1 MTRLFLAI
9 IAAVLL
15 AALALAADD
24 ILGAMDQARKAYQSG
39 NLAKAKEQL
48 DLASQL
54 IGQKNAEAFAA
65 LLPAPL
71 AGWSGG
77 EAQTAATGSVG
88 FGASTA
94 SRTYTNAKGDNV

>member
-1 MTRLFLAI
+1 MLRFP
-9 IAAVLL
+9 V
-15 AALALAADD
+15 ALMLVALSVPVQAADD
-24 ILGAMDQARKAYQSG
+24 VLDAIDQARKAYQSG
-39 NLAKAKEQL
+39 DLGNAKQSL

-71 AGWSGG
+71 AGWKADR
-77 EAQTAATGSVG
+77 AQTAAVGNVG

-94 SRTYTNAKGDNV
+94 SRT